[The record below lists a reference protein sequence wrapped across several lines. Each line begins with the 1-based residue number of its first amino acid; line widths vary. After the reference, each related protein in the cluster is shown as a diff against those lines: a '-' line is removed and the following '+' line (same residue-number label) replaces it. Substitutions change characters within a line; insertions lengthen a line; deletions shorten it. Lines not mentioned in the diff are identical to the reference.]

1 MPVFEGIFTG
11 TIGGC
16 CRVGARRDRWETAC
30 GGGKRECQRALRR
43 GRGCKA
49 RRRGLGQT
57 GAVRSSRMSCG
68 RFGLVKREGWRGREK
83 GHTSLR
89 RSASKRT
96 CRCGTRRA
104 PCPCEKKDNTQ
115 SASLFLPMTIHPARR
130 RRVGFW
136 LTRSLLSP
144 QGFRDVDSLARER
157 QGTVPNATRCEEEL
171 ERIPFEAVKV
181 LPANPTH
188 PSDGSRPPRSRWK
201 AARRLARSPGSC
213 ESTG

>member
-57 GAVRSSRMSCG
+57 GAVRSSRM
-68 RFGLVKREGWRGREK
+68 R
-83 GHTSLR
+83 SLR

-104 PCPCEKKDNTQ
+104 PCP
-115 SASLFLPMTIHPARR
+115 
-130 RRVGFW
+130 
-136 LTRSLLSP
+136 RSLLSP